1 MNAGNRRLLH
11 FFCFIVLFLLTGCA
25 GQKSLVVLLPED
37 GKPSGEVTVETP
49 GGSVVLSHPWQAVE
63 ISGGNVQPAAPVT
76 MEEPAVKEVFAEVV
90 AAMPAPPVRYTL
102 YFRQNTAVLTKDSQR
117 LLPEIIKAINKR
129 RPAQLS
135 VIGHTDTM
143 GTEEYNYQLGLLRAN
158 TVTNLLKSLGAAPA
172 IIEASSHGKTD
183 LIVKTGDQVAE
194 QRNRRVEVTIR

>member
-1 MNAGNRRLLH
+1 MDEKV
-11 FFCFIVLFLLTGCA
+11 I
-25 GQKSLVVLLPED
+25 
-37 GKPSGEVTVETP
+37 
-49 GGSVVLSHPWQAVE
+49 
-63 ISGGNVQPAAPVT
+63 
-76 MEEPAVKEVFAEVV
+76 KEVFAEVV

-102 YFRQNTAVLTKDSQR
+102 YFRQNTAVLTKDSQL

-143 GTEEYNYQLGLLRAN
+143 GTEEYNYHLGLLRAN
-158 TVTNLLKSLGAAPA
+158 TVTDLLKSLGAAPA
-172 IIEASSHGKTD
+172 IIEASSHGKAD